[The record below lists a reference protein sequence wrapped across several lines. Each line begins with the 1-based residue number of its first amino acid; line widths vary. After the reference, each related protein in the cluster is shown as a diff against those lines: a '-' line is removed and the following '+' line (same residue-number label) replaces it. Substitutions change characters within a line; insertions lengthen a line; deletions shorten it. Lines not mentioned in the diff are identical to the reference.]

1 MRIRQRR
8 KIDIEENKWIYNV
21 EQANEISEY
30 RKRGK
35 GEGSTCKS

>member
-8 KIDIEENKWIYNV
+8 KIDVEENKWIYNV
-21 EQANEISEY
+21 EQANRISEY
-30 RKRGK
+30 RNRGK